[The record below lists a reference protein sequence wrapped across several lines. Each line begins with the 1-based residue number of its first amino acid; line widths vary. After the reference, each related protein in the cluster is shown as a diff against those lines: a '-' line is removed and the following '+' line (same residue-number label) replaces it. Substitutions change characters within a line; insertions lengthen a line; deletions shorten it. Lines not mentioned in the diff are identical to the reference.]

1 MNIEKC
7 ISCKHYEP
15 FLNGCYLYQKE
26 VYLGEGDF
34 DVTLVSI
41 KSVTKEECEYEQ
53 MAMDVKNK
61 VRRLF
66 EDG

>member
-7 ISCKHYEP
+7 ISCKYYEP
-15 FLNGCYLYQKE
+15 FLNGCYLYQKKI
-26 VYLGEGDF
+26 YLGDGDF

-53 MAMDVKNK
+53 KDVNND
-61 VRRLF
+61 R
-66 EDG
+66 